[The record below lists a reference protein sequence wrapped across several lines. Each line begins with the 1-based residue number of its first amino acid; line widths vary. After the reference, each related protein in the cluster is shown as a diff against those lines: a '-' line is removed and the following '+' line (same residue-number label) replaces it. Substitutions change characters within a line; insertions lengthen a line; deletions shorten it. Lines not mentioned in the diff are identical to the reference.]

1 MQVSESD
8 ISSYIEFLIHEQ
20 HLFVS
25 LHGKISVYSNLTRYN
40 FHQHPYCLFVKTVC
54 SYWDNCISR
63 QHKVFEKC
71 NEGEFFGTCYA
82 GVAEFVYPL
91 RQASKVVG
99 FISVSGYRSDDGMT
113 EKKQKIF
120 IGKTSVSQK
129 EIMEQTETL
138 ILPPEKQKIDT
149 VIRPLVNMCEIL
161 LEKNPPDSVY
171 RDTEFS
177 KIIQYVNEY
186 HTCNISV
193 GKLSYIFAM
202 SISSISHQ
210 FKKQTGSSLSE
221 YIEKLR
227 VDDAKWLLRQTKKQI
242 VDISALLG
250 FCNSGYFS
258 AVFKKHCGLS
268 PKEYRKKYS

>member
-8 ISSYIEFLIHEQ
+8 ISCYIEFLIHEQ

-120 IGKTSVSQK
+120 IGK
-129 EIMEQTETL
+129 
-138 ILPPEKQKIDT
+138 
-149 VIRPLVNMCEIL
+149 
-161 LEKNPPDSVY
+161 
-171 RDTEFS
+171 
-177 KIIQYVNEY
+177 
-186 HTCNISV
+186 
-193 GKLSYIFAM
+193 KL
-202 SISSISHQ
+202 
-210 FKKQTGSSLSE
+210 
-221 YIEKLR
+221 
-227 VDDAKWLLRQTKKQI
+227 
-242 VDISALLG
+242 
-250 FCNSGYFS
+250 
-258 AVFKKHCGLS
+258 
-268 PKEYRKKYS
+268 